1 METLRLRRIQ
11 EPSRIGRLLDAFVA
25 RAGYLPDGA
34 YPVRDSRE
42 LAQELRKI
50 IARATVQG
58 EAWSCW
64 ARGGAQV
71 WLFTCE
77 MSLPLSRERGVPVLL
92 VRQYNEDAAVTDTGA
107 WRYDPPHGAW
117 TRCTD

>member
-1 METLRLRRIQ
+1 METVRLRRIQ
-11 EPSRIGRLLDAFVA
+11 EPSRVGRLLDAFVV
-25 RAGYLPDGA
+25 RGDYLPSNV
-34 YPVRDSRE
+34 YQVRDSRE
-42 LAQELRKI
+42 LPKGLRRI
-50 IARATVQG
+50 VTLATVQG

-64 ARGGAQV
+64 ASGAQI

-92 VRQYNEDAAVTDTGA
+92 VRQYDEDAGLTDSGT
-107 WRYDPPHGAW
+107 WRYDPPQGTW